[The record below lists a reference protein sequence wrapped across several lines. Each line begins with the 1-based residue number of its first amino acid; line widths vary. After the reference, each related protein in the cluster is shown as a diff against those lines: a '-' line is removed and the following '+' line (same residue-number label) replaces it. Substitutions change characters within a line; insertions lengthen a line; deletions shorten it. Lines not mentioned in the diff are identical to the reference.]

1 MKVNKGPI
9 SKPILI
15 VPLLSALVVKVVVI
29 FSNALPF
36 NSDEA
41 IVALMAKH
49 IIQGQV
55 PNFFYGQSYMGS
67 LDAMLISIAFRIFG
81 EQIWPIRMIQSL
93 LFLGTVLTTMLIA
106 RKLFGSNRSALIAGF
121 LIALPPVNVTLY
133 TTVSLGGY
141 GEALLLGNLLFLG
154 GVSLIEQTRD
164 ETVRQ
169 DNIYLNVFLWSLG
182 AGFAF
187 WVFGLSIVFTLPVII
202 IMFWYIYKNYS
213 YRKTIIIFLIF
224 TVGLLIG
231 AIPWWMPSLS
241 NENLNIMQELLG
253 SAITGANQGYP
264 LLKPLSRLLSLVLFG
279 GTVMTGM
286 RPPWGVAWLMLP
298 LLPFILIFWL
308 VIMLHS
314 VRSIS
319 KNNDNVGL
327 LALSLVV
334 VVLTFGFIFSP
345 FGDDPSGRYF
355 LPLIVPMAV
364 FGAAAIEELL
374 GKYKYGIAAGVLLIV
389 IYNLGGTYQSIKK
402 NPPGLTT
409 QFDQITQVD
418 HHYMDE
424 LIDFLSEK
432 DIKYG
437 YTNYWV
443 SYPLAF
449 RSNEDLIFIPRL
461 PYHEDF
467 RYTSRDDRYST
478 YTDRVERAEN
488 VGYITT
494 NHEDLNER
502 LRGDFKES
510 GISWQEERIGDYQ
523 IFFNLSET
531 IRPNDL
537 GLGKTTKP

>member
-327 LALSLVV
+327 LVLSLVV

-443 SYPLAF
+443 TYPLAF